1 MSIILPALIRVAF
14 ITLLERK
21 ILGLSQYRK
30 GPNKVRFAGIL
41 QPIADAVKLFLKEF
55 TLLRE
60 GNAIIFFFAPCCAI
74 FFMLIMIINLPIG
87 THVGVVQ
94 RTIFILA
101 IMRLGIYPLFLSGWR
116 SNSKYSLLGSIRGVS
131 QTISYEIA
139 LALLL
144 FVLLISSEKPFNLGI
159 SENHGC
165 IAAVFF
171 APVLI
176 LLFISCIAET
186 NRTPFD
192 FSEGERELV
201 SGFNT
206 EYGGGPFALIF
217 ISEYGIIV
225 FFCLFLSFIVT
236 RKVFYSFIFT
246 AVYMIFL
253 VLWIWLRTTFPRY
266 RYDKLLNLAWKR
278 FLPWSITFV
287 WYYFVISIFS
297 YLSS

>member
-1 MSIILPALIRVAF
+1 M
-14 ITLLERK
+14 
-21 ILGLSQYRK
+21 
-30 GPNKVRFAGIL
+30 
-41 QPIADAVKLFLKEF
+41 
-55 TLLRE
+55 
-60 GNAIIFFFAPCCAI
+60 
-74 FFMLIMIINLPIG
+74 
-87 THVGVVQ
+87 
-94 RTIFILA
+94 
-101 IMRLGIYPLFLSGWR
+101 
-116 SNSKYSLLGSIRGVS
+116 S

-253 VLWIWLRTTFPRY
+253 VL
-266 RYDKLLNLAWKR
+266 
-278 FLPWSITFV
+278 
-287 WYYFVISIFS
+287 
-297 YLSS
+297 